1 MPPIRPWVT
10 IVLFALWTLPLIP
23 VQLLAV
29 RFGWRLAERLP
40 LFYHAGVCRI
50 LRVQVEVRGHL
61 ATQRPVLF
69 VCNHISWMDITV
81 LAKLL
86 PASFIAK
93 HEVAGWPFF
102 GLLAKLQRSVFIER
116 RARRT
121 ADQRDEM
128 TVRLERGD
136 NLILFPEGTSSD
148 GIHVLPFKS
157 AFFSLAEQQVNGRPL
172 TVQPVS
178 IAFAR
183 LNNLPVGRRTMPI
196 YAWVGDEDLAP
207 HLWNFLKAGPST
219 VVVELHAPVTIDQ
232 FASRKAMA
240 RHCRDMIRRGVDRV
254 LTGRPQPAAE
264 PPAMPAAPLAA
275 RSSTVLPA
283 GTP

>member
-1 MPPIRPWVT
+1 MPPLRPWVT
-10 IVLFALWTLPLIP
+10 IALFALWTLPLIP
-23 VQLLAV
+23 LQMVAV

-40 LFYHAGVCRI
+40 VFYHGVVCRI
-50 LRVQVEVRGHL
+50 LRVQVETRGRI
-61 ATQRPVLF
+61 AAQRPVLF
-69 VCNHISWMDITV
+69 VCNHISWIDITV

-86 PASFIAK
+86 PASFVAK

-102 GLLAKLQRSVFIER
+102 GLLARLQRSVFIER

-121 ADQRDEM
+121 ADHRDEM

-157 AFFSLAEQQVNGRPL
+157 AFFSLAERQVNGRPL

-183 LNNLPVGRRTMPI
+183 LNNLPVGRRTMPV

-219 VVVELHAPVTIDQ
+219 VVVELHPPVTIDQ
-232 FASRKAMA
+232 FASRKELAL
-240 RHCRDMIRRGVDRV
+240 HCRAVIRQGVDRV
-254 LTGRPQPAAE
+254 LTGRPAPTAE
-264 PPAMPAAPLAA
+264 APPPLAA
-275 RSSTVLPA
+275 PGAAVLPA
-283 GTP
+283 GAP

>member
-10 IVLFALWTLPLIP
+10 VLLFALWTLPLIP
-23 VQLLAV
+23 VQMLAV
-29 RFGWRLAERLP
+29 RFRWRLAERLP
-40 LFYHAGVCRI
+40 LFYHAGLCRI
-50 LRVQVEVRGHL
+50 LRVRVEIRGNL
-61 ATQRPVLF
+61 ASQRPVLF
-69 VCNHISWMDITV
+69 VCNHISWIDITV
-81 LAKLL
+81 LAKVL

-93 HEVAGWPFF
+93 HEVAGWPLI

-121 ADQRDEM
+121 ADHRDEM

-157 AFFSLAEQQVNGRPL
+157 AFFSLAERQVDGRPL

-207 HLWNFLKAGPST
+207 HLWNFLKAGTST
-219 VVVELHAPVTIDQ
+219 VVVELHPPVTIDQ
-232 FASRKAMA
+232 FASRKALA
-240 RHCRDMIRRGVDRV
+240 QHCRDTIRLGIDRV
-254 LTGRPQPAAE
+254 LSGRP
-264 PPAMPAAPLAA
+264 PPALVENVLPPLAA
-275 RSSTVLPA
+275 RGSAALRA

>member
-1 MPPIRPWVT
+1 MPPLRPWVT
-10 IVLFALWTLPLIP
+10 IALFALWTLPLIP
-23 VQLLAV
+23 VQMLAV

-40 LFYHAGVCRI
+40 LFYHAVVCRI
-50 LRVQVEVRGHL
+50 LRVRVETCGRI

-69 VCNHISWMDITV
+69 VCNHISWIDITV

-86 PASFIAK
+86 PASFVAK

-121 ADQRDEM
+121 ADHRDVK

-157 AFFSLAEQQVNGRPL
+157 AFFSLAERQVNGRPL

-183 LNNLPVGRRTMPI
+183 LNNLPVGRRTMPV

-219 VVVELHAPVTIDQ
+219 VVVELHPPVTIDQ
-232 FASRKAMA
+232 FASRKELAL
-240 RHCRDMIRRGVDRV
+240 HCRDVIRRGVDRV
-254 LTGRPQPAAE
+254 LTGRPAPAAE
-264 PPAMPAAPLAA
+264 PAAPPLAA
-275 RSSTVLPA
+275 PGSAVLPA
-283 GTP
+283 GMP